1 MAELLLVNAV
11 APQNQA
17 SGGSEVSDQW
27 AAFKPQPNLNPIHLD
42 KGVSHL
48 EVSRFIESMRTYI
61 AAGFRGVDS

>member
-27 AAFKPQPNLNPIHLD
+27 SAFKPQPNLANLYNCGLP
-42 KGVSHL
+42 
-48 EVSRFIESMRTYI
+48 
-61 AAGFRGVDS
+61 RGDS